1 MADELKMVRGEGLWQ
16 NKYNR
21 LVDTVEKMGGV
32 LDGLQWSDRTDTGI
46 VLPAGLKFDDQHW
59 YTYAKIGN
67 RTVCHLHLG
76 LKVTGD
82 IQGTIT
88 LPDSAKPWAPIQGLA
103 NDHTWWA
110 YFGAIDFHQLAN
122 QRKLAANDLMLVD
135 AMYTVD

>member
-1 MADELKMVRGEGLWQ
+1 MADNLKMKHGEPSWDVKH
-16 NKYNR
+16 NA
-21 LVDTVEKMGGV
+21 LVDAVEKMGGV
-32 LDGLQWSDRTDTGI
+32 VNGLQWSSRTGLGI

-67 RTVCHLHLG
+67 RTICHLHMG

-110 YFGAIDFHQLAN
+110 YFGTIGFNQLAN
-122 QRKLAANDLMLVD
+122 QRKLAANDTMIVD
-135 AMYTVD
+135 AMYTVN

>member
-1 MADELKMVRGEGLWQ
+1 MAEDLKMVRGEGLWQ
-16 NKYNR
+16 DKYNR

-32 LDGLQWSDRTDTGI
+32 VDDLQWSERTDTGI

-59 YTYAKIGN
+59 YTYARIGN
-67 RTVCHLHLG
+67 GTICHLHMG

-88 LPDSAKPWAPIQGLA
+88 LPDAAKPWAPIQGLA

-110 YFGAIDFHQLAN
+110 YFGTIGFHPLAN
-122 QRKLAANDLMLVD
+122 QRNLAANDSMLVD
-135 AMYTVD
+135 AMYTVN

>member
-16 NKYNR
+16 DKYNR
-21 LVDTVEKMGGV
+21 LVDTVEKVGGV
-32 LDGLQWSDRTDTGI
+32 VNDLQWSSRTDLGI
-46 VLPAGLKFDDQHW
+46 VLPAGLEFNDQHW

-67 RTVCHLHLG
+67 RTICHLHMG

-110 YFGAIDFHQLAN
+110 YFGTIDFHPLAN
-122 QRKLAANDLMLVD
+122 QRELAANDPMLVD
-135 AMYTVD
+135 AMYTVN

>member
-1 MADELKMVRGEGLWQ
+1 MADELKMAHGEGLWQ
-16 NKYNR
+16 DKYNR
-21 LVDTVEKMGGV
+21 LVDAVEKMGGV
-32 LDGLQWSDRTDTGI
+32 VDGLQWSDRTDTGI

-67 RTVCHLHLG
+67 RTICHLHMG

-88 LPDSAKPWAPIQGLA
+88 LPNPAKPWAPIQGLA

-110 YFGAIDFHQLAN
+110 YFGAIDFHQLAD
-122 QRKLAANDLMLVD
+122 QRKLAANDTMLVD
-135 AMYTVD
+135 AMYTVN

>member
-1 MADELKMVRGEGLWQ
+1 MADELKMVRGEVLWQ
-16 NKYNR
+16 GKYNR
-21 LVDTVEKMGGV
+21 LVDTVGKMGGV
-32 LDGLQWSDRTDTGI
+32 VNDLQWSSRTDLGI

-67 RTVCHLHLG
+67 RTICHLHMG

-82 IQGTIT
+82 IQGNIT

-110 YFGAIDFHQLAN
+110 YFGTIGFYPLAN
-122 QRKLAANDLMLVD
+122 QRKLAVNDPMLVD
-135 AMYTVD
+135 AIYTVN

>member
-1 MADELKMVRGEGLWQ
+1 MAEDLKMVRGEGLWQ
-16 NKYNR
+16 DKYNR

-32 LDGLQWSDRTDTGI
+32 VDGLQWSDRTDTGI
-46 VLPAGLKFDDQHW
+46 VLPAGLAFDDQHW

-67 RTVCHLHLG
+67 GTICHLHMG

-88 LPDSAKPWAPIQGLA
+88 LPDLAKPWAPIQGLA

-110 YFGAIDFHQLAN
+110 YFGTIGFHPLAN
-122 QRKLAANDLMLVD
+122 QRNLAANDSMLVD
-135 AMYTVD
+135 AMYTVN